1 MGGLNGPWCALRVRI
16 RQTGKDTMTITISR
30 RQAMAGALLAIPAV
44 SALAGSAGA
53 ASSGGLETRLVEL
66 EARHDGRIGVAI
78 LNLATGERLGH
89 RMDERFLMCSTFKAL
104 LAGHVLARV
113 DRGEETLDRRIIVQK
128 ADLVDWAPVVET
140 RLGGAGISIAELCEA
155 TITLSDN
162 AAANLLL
169 NASGGPKGLT
179 EFLRGLGD
187 ETSRLDRTEPTLNY
201 HETPGDER
209 DTTTPLAMLETLR
222 KLIFGDTL
230 SPRSTAQLAAWLV
243 MNKTGDTRLRAGFP
257 AGWMTGDKTGTNGDK
272 AGNANDVAVA
282 WSPDRGA
289 VIVTAF
295 CEIPGI
301 SGDERNAVIA
311 EIGRIAA
318 EV

>member
-1 MGGLNGPWCALRVRI
+1 
-16 RQTGKDTMTITISR
+16 MTITFSR
-30 RQAMAGALLAIPAV
+30 RQAIAGALLAVPAV

-53 ASSGGLETRLVEL
+53 AASGALEKRLAEL
-66 EARHDGRIGVAI
+66 EARHEGRIGVAI
-78 LNLATGERLGH
+78 HNLATGARLGH
-89 RMDERFLMCSTFKAL
+89 RADERFLMCSTFKAL
-104 LAGHVLARV
+104 LAGHILARV
-113 DRGEETLDRRIIVQK
+113 DREEETLDRRIVVK
-128 ADLVDWAPVVET
+128 KSDLVDWSPVVEK
-140 RLGGAGISIAELCEA
+140 RVGGEGISIAELCEA

-162 AAANLLL
+162 AAANLLFA
-169 NASGGPKGLT
+169 ASGGPKAVT
-179 EFLRGLGD
+179 AFLREIGD
-187 ETSRLDRTEPTLNY
+187 GVTRLDRTEPTLNY
-201 HETPGDER
+201 HETPDDER
-209 DTTTPLAMLETLR
+209 DTTTATAMTETLR
-222 KLIFGDTL
+222 RLIFGDVL
-230 SPRSTAQLAAWLV
+230 SARSKAQLAAWLV

-289 VIVTAF
+289 IVVTAF
-295 CEIPGI
+295 CEMPGI

>member
-1 MGGLNGPWCALRVRI
+1 M
-16 RQTGKDTMTITISR
+16 TMTISR
-30 RQAMAGALLAIPAV
+30 RQAIAGALLAVPAV
-44 SALAGSAGA
+44 SALTGTAGA
-53 ASSGGLETRLVEL
+53 AAGGALEKRLAEL
-66 EARHDGRIGVAI
+66 EARHGGRIGVAI
-78 LNLATGERLGH
+78 LNLATGARLGH
-89 RMDERFLMCSTFKAL
+89 RADERFLMCSTFKAL
-104 LAGHVLARV
+104 LAGHILARV
-113 DRGEETLDRRIIVQK
+113 DREEEALDRRVVVK
-128 ADLVDWAPVVET
+128 KSDLVDWSPVVEK
-140 RLGGAGISIAELCEA
+140 RVGGDGISIAELCEA

-169 NASGGPKGLT
+169 AASGGPKAVT
-179 EFLRGLGD
+179 EFLRGFGD
-187 ETSRLDRTEPTLNY
+187 GITRLDRPEPTLNY

-209 DTTTPLAMLETLR
+209 DTTSPAAMVETLR
-222 KLIFGDTL
+222 KLIFGEVL
-230 SPRSTAQLAAWLV
+230 SQRSKAQFAAWLV

-257 AGWMTGDKTGTNGDK
+257 AGWLTGDKTGTNGDK

-289 VIVTAF
+289 ILVTAY

>member
-1 MGGLNGPWCALRVRI
+1 
-16 RQTGKDTMTITISR
+16 MTITISR
-30 RQAMAGALLAIPAV
+30 RQAIAGALLAVPAV
-44 SALAGSAGA
+44 SALTAGTGLAAGGDLAQRLA
-53 ASSGGLETRLVEL
+53 AL
-66 EARHDGRIGVAI
+66 EARHGGRIGVAI
-78 LNLATGERLGH
+78 LNLATGARLGH
-89 RMDERFLMCSTFKAL
+89 RTEERFLMCSTFKAL
-104 LAGHVLARV
+104 LAGHILARV
-113 DRGEETLDRRIIVQK
+113 DRGEETLDRRIVVKK
-128 ADLVDWAPVVET
+128 ADLVDWSPVVEK
-140 RLGGAGISIAELCEA
+140 RVGGEGISIAELCEA

-169 NASGGPKGLT
+169 AASGGPKAVT
-179 EFLRGLGD
+179 AFLRGFGD
-187 ETSRLDRTEPTLNY
+187 AVTRLDRTEPTLNY
-201 HETPGDER
+201 HEVPDDER
-209 DTTTPLAMLETLR
+209 DTTTPTAMVETLR
-222 KLIFGDTL
+222 RLLFAEVL
-230 SPRSTAQLAAWLV
+230 SARSKAQLAAWLV

-289 VIVTAF
+289 VIVAAF

-301 SGDERNAVIA
+301 PGDARNAVIA

>member
-1 MGGLNGPWCALRVRI
+1 
-16 RQTGKDTMTITISR
+16 MTITISR

-53 ASSGGLETRLVEL
+53 ASSGGLETRLADL

-78 LNLATGERLGH
+78 LNLATGARLGH

-140 RLGGAGISIAELCEA
+140 RLGGDGISIAELCEA

-169 NASGGPKGLT
+169 TASGGPKGLT

-201 HETPGDER
+201 HETSGDER

-230 SPRSTAQLAAWLV
+230 SPRSKAQLAAWLV

-257 AGWMTGDKTGTNGDK
+257 AGWMTGDKTGTNSDK
-272 AGNANDVAVA
+272 AGNANDVAVT

-289 VIVTAF
+289 IIVTAF